1 MANGALS
8 TLPMGALMQQDQ
20 GIDPKTLAL
29 LQMGLAGMAASG
41 PSRTPV
47 SLGQVAGQ
55 AGMAGL
61 QGYQQGLQNQQQQQM
76 FGMKMAEVQREQAER
91 QKREAALADLAKDPR
106 FKGMESLL
114 AVAPQAAI
122 DRAIPKATAGESP
135 FAKINPKDYTP
146 DSVRKFS
153 MTKDPA
159 DLVAVADTT
168 KSPAETELAKAIRE
182 RDALAPNHPNRA
194 LYDAK
199 IKKLTE
205 PTPPISIQNL
215 GPDKKFEWEDK
226 LRSDYKTD
234 VKAFREVED
243 AHRIIKGAL
252 LNPSPANDM
261 AAATKFMKLL
271 DPGSVVRESELGMA
285 MQATGM
291 LDRIGNYHNM
301 LLKGEKLTPQQR
313 EDFARAA
320 DLIYGNVQAKWT
332 EMDKIYD
339 ESATAYGLDPK
350 RVKMGGGSKSSLPT
364 RRVYNPKT
372 GKFE

>member
-8 TLPMGALMQQDQ
+8 NLPMGALMQQDQ

-41 PSRTPV
+41 PSRTPT
-47 SLGQVAGQ
+47 SLGQIIGQ
-55 AGMAGL
+55 SGQAGL

-76 FGMKMAEVQREQAER
+76 FGMKMGEFQREARER
-91 QKREAALADLAKDPR
+91 QEREAAMAELAKDPR
-106 FKGMESLL
+106 FAGMGPLL
-114 AVAPQAAI
+114 KVAPAAAI
-122 DRAIPKATAGESP
+122 ERALPKPTGAESP

-146 DSVRKFS
+146 ESIRKFS

-159 DLVAVADTT
+159 DLVAAADPT
-168 KSPAETELAKAIRE
+168 KGPAETELAKAIRE
-182 RDALAPNHPNRA
+182 RDALPPGHQNRA

-205 PTPPISIQNL
+205 NAPPISIQNL
-215 GPDKKFEWEDK
+215 PPDRKFEWEDK
-226 LRSDYKTD
+226 LRGDYKSD

-252 LNPSPANDM
+252 ANPSPANDM

-291 LDRIGNYHNM
+291 LDRMANYHNM
-301 LLKGEKLTPQQR
+301 LLKGQKLTPQQR
-313 EDFARAA
+313 EDFAKAA
-320 DLIYGNVQAKWT
+320 DIIYGNVQTKWG

-339 ESATAYGLDPK
+339 ETATSYGLDPK
-350 RVKMGGGSKSSLPT
+350 RVKMGSGSSKLPV
-364 RRVYNPKT
+364 RKVYNPST